1 MARKEIM
8 KYHHESRLSWG
19 VLASLIGAA
28 LIAFLFTPTPVRAQ
42 PPEPEPDAVINQ
54 LFLPMIGGGGN
65 GSAAAV
71 DEAGAAARP
80 GAQASLKL
88 IIDTDPGVDDALA
101 LAWLFSQRERRLI
114 VLGIVSVAGNASITN
129 TTSNVLTILN
139 RAGISGVPVVK
150 GAAAPLVQRLSKT
163 SYFLHGPDGL
173 WFQGSQNLAD
183 IPSLPNDAASFYCDT
198 LAINSDAMILAL
210 GPLTNLAN
218 ALNHCPDN
226 RWNGIPII
234 VLGGAKFG
242 GNKTPVAEFN
252 FWQDPEAVERLLL
265 AAGTAYSPGPLVK
278 IVPFDTF
285 SQATIDRREV
295 DRLATKGNAVMR
307 FLAPALLNYITVQE
321 QNGATPV
328 VPDAVAALFAV
339 DSSVGTTLP
348 ALTKIVTE
356 TGKAR
361 GQSIVGL
368 SVAERLGMIA
378 SDDELSALAE
388 AFFIPPSFDLQAA
401 LGGILFRELDNSQFM
416 NSVRRDVISRNILP
430 SLRSR

>member
-1 MARKEIM
+1 M
-8 KYHHESRLSWG
+8 KHHHESNPNW
-19 VLASLIGAA
+19 VMLAALVGAA
-28 LIAFLFTPTPVRAQ
+28 LIAFLLAPVVVWAQ
-42 PPEPEPDAVINQ
+42 PPDPEPDAVTGQ
-54 LFLPMIGGGGN
+54 LFLPIVGTGGN
-65 GSAAAV
+65 GSAAV
-71 DEAGAAARP
+71 DSASAADRP
-80 GAQASLKL
+80 GSKPPLKL
-88 IIDTDPGVDDALA
+88 IVDTDPGVDDALA
-101 LAWLFSQRERRLI
+101 LAWLFSQRERRLT

-129 TTSNVLTILN
+129 TTSNVLTILD
-139 RAGISGVPVVK
+139 RAGVTGVPVVK
-150 GAAAPLVQRLSKT
+150 GAAAPRLQRLSKT

-183 IPSLPNDAASFYCDT
+183 VPLLPNDAASFYCDT
-198 LAINSDAMILAL
+198 LAVNNDAMILAL

-218 ALNHCPDN
+218 ALDRCPDN
-226 RWNGIPII
+226 RWNGISIV

-252 FWQDPEAVERLLL
+252 FWQDPEAAERLLL
-265 AAGTAYSPGPLVK
+265 AAGTAYTPGPIVK

-295 DRLATKGNAVMR
+295 ERLATKGNAVMR
-307 FLAPALLNYITVQE
+307 FLVPALLNYITVQE
-321 QNGATPV
+321 QNGGAAV
-328 VPDAVAALFAV
+328 VPDALAALFAV

-356 TGKAR
+356 AGKAR

-368 SVAERLGMIA
+368 SVAERIGMIA
-378 SDDELSALAE
+378 TDDELSALAE

-416 NSVRRDVISRNILP
+416 NSVRRDVIGRNILP
-430 SLRSR
+430 SLRFR